1 VRSYASGMA
10 LASSYWPA
18 DTSEE
23 VHETTIGDV
32 LREAAMAAADRTAL
46 VAGMPDPADRPRW
59 TYAELL
65 RDAELVARS
74 LLTRFEP
81 GEHVAVW
88 APNIPE
94 WVILQYGAA
103 LAGLVLVTVNPAYTA
118 TELEYVLRQS
128 RAAGLFLL
136 PAYRANPMAKSL
148 ESVRP
153 GLPDLREA
161 ILFTEWQGFLASA
174 GSAEPCLPEVRPG
187 DAAALLYTSG
197 TTGFP
202 KGAVLNHRG
211 MTNDARFIAQRWGM
225 AEGDVM
231 VNPMPLFH
239 AGGCVMAVLGAV
251 AKLGTYVPVLAFDP
265 ALVLELIETEQAAL
279 SGGVPT
285 MLIAMMEHPDLARRN
300 LSSLRSVG
308 SGGAPVP
315 ADLVRRI
322 EATLDVRFAIVFG
335 QTECMAVATMTRL
348 DDTPDDKAE
357 TVGLALPQIEV
368 KVIDPVG
375 GDVVPPGTLGEL
387 CIRGFSVMNGY
398 YDMPEATAAAID
410 VDGWLHTGDL
420 GTMDERGYCKIQGR
434 LKDMIIRGGEN
445 IYPREIE
452 AVLYEHPA
460 VSDVA
465 VVGVPDERWGE
476 QVAAFVRLADGVSA
490 TPDELSAHVRDRL
503 AAYKAP
509 RSWVFVDTFPLT
521 GSGKIQK
528 FVLRDQYVKGE
539 LNPS

>member
-1 VRSYASGMA
+1 MA
-10 LASSYWPA
+10 LTGSYWPA
-18 DTSEE
+18 DLSED
-23 VHETTIGDV
+23 VRETTIGGA
-32 LREAAMAAADRTAL
+32 LRDAAAAAADRTAL
-46 VAGMPDPADRPRW
+46 VAGMPDPADRRRW
-59 TYAELL
+59 TYADLL
-65 RDAELVARS
+65 SDAERVAQS
-74 LLTRFEP
+74 LLARFEP

-94 WVILQYGAA
+94 WVLLQYGAA

-128 RAAGLFLL
+128 RAAGIFLL
-136 PAYRANPMAKSL
+136 PAYRTNPMAESL
-148 ESVRP
+148 EAVRP

-161 ILFTEWQGFLASA
+161 ILFTEWQDFLASA
-174 GSAEPCLPEVRPG
+174 GSAESSLPEVRPS

-211 MTNDARFIAQRWGM
+211 MTNDARLIAQRWGM

-251 AKLGTYVPVLAFDP
+251 AKLGTYVPVVAFDP
-265 ALVLELIETEQAAL
+265 GLVLELIETEQAAF

-285 MLIAMMEHPDLARRN
+285 MLIAMMEHPDLARRD
-300 LSSLRSVG
+300 LSSLRSMA

-315 ADLVRRI
+315 AELVRRI
-322 EATLDVRFAIVFG
+322 EATLDVQFAIVFG
-335 QTECMAVATMTRL
+335 QTECMAVATMTHL
-348 DDTPDDKAE
+348 DDTPEDKAE
-357 TVGLALPQIEV
+357 TVGSALAQIEV
-368 KVIDPVG
+368 KVIDPVSR
-375 GDVVPPGTLGEL
+375 DVVPPGTLGEL
-387 CIRGFSVMNGY
+387 CIRGFSVMTGY
-398 YDMPEATAAAID
+398 YDMAEATASAID

-460 VSDVA
+460 VYDVA

-476 QVAAFVRLADGVSA
+476 QVAAFVRLAEGVGA
-490 TPDELSAHVRDRL
+490 TPEELSAHVRGRL

-509 RSWVFVDTFPLT
+509 RSWVFVDAFPLT
-521 GSGKIQK
+521 GSGKVQK
-528 FVLRDQYVKGE
+528 FVLRERYVNGE
-539 LNPS
+539 LEPS